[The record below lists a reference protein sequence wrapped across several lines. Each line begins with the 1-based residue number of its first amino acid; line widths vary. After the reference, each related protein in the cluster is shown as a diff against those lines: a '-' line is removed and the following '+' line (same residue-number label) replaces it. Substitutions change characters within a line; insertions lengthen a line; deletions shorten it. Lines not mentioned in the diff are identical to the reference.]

1 LPDAGLV
8 KFVGGL
14 QENLFSSQ
22 LLSDIYEGRI
32 YSQKLFMEEAVTI
45 SGKRFRLLNLP
56 FYIIHKIED
65 YLNLMAP

>member
-45 SGKRFRLLNLP
+45 TGKKFRLLNLP
-56 FYIIHKIED
+56 FYLIHKIGD
-65 YLNLMAP
+65 YLDLLVS